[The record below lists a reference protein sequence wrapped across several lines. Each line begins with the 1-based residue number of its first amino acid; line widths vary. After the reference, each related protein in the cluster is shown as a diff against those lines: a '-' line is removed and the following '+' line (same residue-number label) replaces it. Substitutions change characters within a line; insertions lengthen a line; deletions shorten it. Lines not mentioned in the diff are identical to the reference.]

1 MIYWRKK
8 MSKKISEKK
17 VDIELNFEDG
27 EKENIELDMEE
38 YLTIEI
44 LANAD
49 GVTFQE
55 KFIQLLEEAVNNI
68 NPEEYI

>member
-1 MIYWRKK
+1 
-8 MSKKISEKK
+8 MSKKPSEKK

-38 YLTIEI
+38 YLTIEL
-44 LANAD
+44 LANND

>member
-1 MIYWRKK
+1 

>member
-1 MIYWRKK
+1 
-8 MSKKISEKK
+8 MSKKPSEKK